1 MRIINLAHKIT
12 KKKSHIQVQHLNCV
26 KKNSSRLQYSY
37 FQIGI

>member
-26 KKNSSRLQYSY
+26 KKIVLGYS
-37 FQIGI
+37 IAISK